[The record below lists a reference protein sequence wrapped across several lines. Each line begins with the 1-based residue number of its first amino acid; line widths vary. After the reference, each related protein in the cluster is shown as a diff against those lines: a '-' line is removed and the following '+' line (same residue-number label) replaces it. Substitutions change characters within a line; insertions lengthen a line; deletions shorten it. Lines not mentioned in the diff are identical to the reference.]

1 MGDFFAQND
10 TTSDLVNL
18 AFGVTDIAMQ
28 SAHKCPENA
37 VYRAQ
42 QDPGGVGTLQD
53 VFCLIKIDL
62 MGLLDRVFLFFAF
75 LLILGGGVFQFLNS
89 AVLFFELPDVVFAL
103 PPESESTLLTQ
114 IRALFNGFTD
124 GIIEQADIAEFVGKW
139 TLVST
144 TKESQRPLISSGASS
159 FFLTSGVPPAQ
170 LPD

>member
-1 MGDFFAQND
+1 MGDFFTQND

-124 GIIEQADIAEFVGKW
+124 GIIEQADIGWEVDVSFYDKGIAATADLFRGFVFFFNKRCPAR
-139 TLVST
+139 T
-144 TKESQRPLISSGASS
+144 TS
-159 FFLTSGVPPAQ
+159 
-170 LPD
+170 